1 MTAEKR
7 MEMGSTPRP
16 HEGAE
21 PGQAQASRSL
31 REHADTPRIVDEA
44 IAEFRRTYRDEQLP
58 PLIVVIT
65 ALNEEACIGPVIDEI
80 PDTIGGVA
88 ARTLVID
95 DGSSD
100 ETSKRSEEHGAL
112 VCRLRVNRGQGTAVR
127 TGYRIA
133 REGGARYVAT
143 LDADGQWDPND
154 LPGMVELLEA
164 DRADLVLGSRQ
175 LGRTESTDALRN
187 VGVRFFSKVVS
198 LLTRTKVTDTSS
210 GLRAMRVE
218 VATTVRQTQP
228 QYQSAEFL
236 IGAILSGFR
245 VAEVPT
251 VMRLRSA
258 GESKKGRN
266 AFYGLRYG
274 TVVART
280 FLREWP
286 QRARSPRRT

>member
-1 MTAEKR
+1 M
-7 MEMGSTPRP
+7 
-16 HEGAE
+16 
-21 PGQAQASRSL
+21 
-31 REHADTPRIVDEA
+31 REHADTPRIVDDA
-44 IAEFRRTYRDEQLP
+44 IAEFGRTYRDEQLP

-65 ALNEEACIGPVIDEI
+65 ALNEELCLGPVIDEI
-80 PDTIGGVA
+80 PDTIGGVK
-88 ARTLVID
+88 ARPLVID

-100 ETSKRSEEHGAL
+100 ETSKRAEEHGAL
-112 VCRLRVNRGQGTAVR
+112 VCRLRVNCGQGTAVR

-133 REGGARYVAT
+133 SEGGARYVAT

-154 LPGMVELLEA
+154 LPKMVELLEA

-175 LGRTESTDALRN
+175 MGHTESTDAVRN
-187 VGVRFFSKVVS
+187 LGVRFFSQVVS

-236 IGAILSGFR
+236 IGAILQGFR

-286 QRARSPRRT
+286 RRARQPRKA

>member
-7 MEMGSTPRP
+7 IEMGSTSRP
-16 HEGAE
+16 QQGAQ
-21 PGQAQASRSL
+21 PGHIRASRSL
-31 REHADTPRIVDEA
+31 REHADTPRVIDDA
-44 IAEFRRTYRDEQLP
+44 IAEFRRMYDGEDLP

-65 ALNEEACIGPVIDEI
+65 ALNEEPCIGPVIDEI
-80 PDTIGGVA
+80 PDTIAGVK

-95 DGSSD
+95 DGSTD
-100 ETSKRSEEHGAL
+100 ETSKRSDEHGAL
-112 VCRLRVNRGQGTAVR
+112 VCRLRVNCGQGTAVR

-133 REGGARYVAT
+133 RESGARYVAT
-143 LDADGQWDPND
+143 LDADGQWDPKD
-154 LPGMVELLEA
+154 LPAMIELLEA

-175 LGRTESTDALRN
+175 LGRTESSDAVRN
-187 VGVRFFSKVVS
+187 LGVRFFSRVVS

-236 IGAILSGFR
+236 IGAILQGFR

-251 VMRLRSA
+251 VMRLRGA

-286 QRARSPRRT
+286 RRARIFRRA